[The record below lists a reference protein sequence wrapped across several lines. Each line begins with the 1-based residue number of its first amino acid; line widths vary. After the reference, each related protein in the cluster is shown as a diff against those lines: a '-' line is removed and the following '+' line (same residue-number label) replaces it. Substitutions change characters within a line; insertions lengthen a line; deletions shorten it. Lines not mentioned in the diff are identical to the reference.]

1 MRSNRLRGC
10 LVVAALFAGTS
21 SASARDNNTDENTDA
36 KTDENA
42 DQKADEKADKL
53 PAPDKLSLAQAE
65 PAPAPG
71 PSTGPS
77 MGPSPTTP
85 GVREPM
91 SEDQVKKMIE
101 EQIKAMRPK
110 GPSLEFA
117 GYARAGVGLAIR
129 GGKEVCFNLPGAD
142 THWRLGNECDYVIE
156 PQFTGRLVSLPD
168 GSNWGVVA
176 MPGLYRTWEDPNGPD
191 KTFPD
196 NIPAFFRQIYF
207 FGENIPQ
214 LAGGRVWGGR
224 RYYDRLHL
232 DINDQFLE
240 IHDSDGA
247 GVEDMK
253 VGPGKLSI
261 AFLMNPNSEAEQVT
275 PTGAMTSISTA
286 NRAPFKLNARFTD
299 IPTMPEGQIQ
309 IWAGWQGFSTSKDQK
324 DANVDITKPDSTFKL
339 GVYHQL
345 NKVLGGHNF
354 VGAKGEFGSN
364 FLQVR
369 GVVEESMAFNGGHTA
384 VDVIGEFR
392 TLRTRPNSDADFA
405 TSNWFS
411 LGGRID
417 TLISGPFRFLVEAGI
432 DHVSPPAGDALQLI
446 KATACLAINAGEF
459 NYSRPTVRLFY
470 TQGFWNDG
478 AKAAFAS
485 GAGGN
490 RIAQVYG
497 DVNTGG
503 SFGLQAEAWW

>member
-1 MRSNRLRGC
+1 
-10 LVVAALFAGTS
+10 VVAALFAGTS
-21 SASARDNNTDENTDA
+21 SASAQDNNTDE
-36 KTDENA
+36 
-42 DQKADEKADKL
+42 KADEKADQNTDANTEKL
-53 PAPDKLSLAQAE
+53 PAPKTVAQAE
-65 PAPAPG
+65 PTPQA
-71 PSTGPS
+71 
-77 MGPSPTTP
+77 GPSPTTP
-85 GVREPM
+85 GAREPM

-101 EQIKAMRPK
+101 AEVAKMRPK
-110 GPSLEFA
+110 GPSIEFA

-129 GGKEVCFNLPGAD
+129 GGKETCFNLPGAD

-156 PQFTGRLVSLPD
+156 PQFTSHLVNLAD
-168 GSNWGVVA
+168 GSSWGVVV
-176 MPGLYRTWEDPNGPD
+176 MPGLYRTWEDPNPSQTD
-191 KTFPD
+191 RTWFND
-196 NIPAFFRQIYF
+196 VPAIWRQVYF

-261 AFLMNPNSEAEQVT
+261 AFLMNPNSEANQV
-275 PTGAMTSISTA
+275 PNPMMGAPSISTA
-286 NRAPFKLNARFTD
+286 NVAPFKLNARFTG
-299 IPTMPEGQIQ
+299 IPTMPEGNLQ
-309 IWAGWQGFSTSKDQK
+309 IWAGWQGFSTSKDQH
-324 DANVDITKPDSTFKL
+324 DAGVNITAPDSQFKL

-345 NKVLGGHNF
+345 DKVLGGHNF
-354 VGAKGEFGSN
+354 VGAKGEFGTN
-364 FLQVR
+364 FMQVR
-369 GVVEESMAFNGGHTA
+369 GVVEETMAFNNGHTA

-392 TLRTRPNSDADFA
+392 TLRTGSPTVTN
-405 TSNWFS
+405 NWFS
-411 LGGRID
+411 LGGRVD

-432 DHVSPPAGDALQLI
+432 DHVSPPTGDALQLI

-497 DVNTGG
+497 DANTGG
-503 SFGLQAEAWW
+503 SLGLQAEAWW

>member
-1 MRSNRLRGC
+1 
-10 LVVAALFAGTS
+10 VVAALFAGTS
-21 SASARDNNTDENTDA
+21 SASAQDNNTDE

-42 DQKADEKADKL
+42 DHKAEQKADQ
-53 PAPDKLSLAQAE
+53 AP
-65 PAPAPG
+65 
-71 PSTGPS
+71 PSA
-77 MGPSPTTP
+77 GPSPTTP

-110 GPSLEFA
+110 GPALEFA
-117 GYARAGVGLAIR
+117 GYARAGVGLALR

-156 PQFTGRLVSLPD
+156 PQFTGRLVNLPD
-168 GSNWGVVA
+168 GSSWGVVA
-176 MPGLYRTWEDPNGPD
+176 MPGLYRTWEDPNGAPGSD

-261 AFLMNPNSEAEQVT
+261 AFLMNPNIEAEQLT
-275 PTGAMTSISTA
+275 PPGSMTSISTA

-299 IPTMPEGQIQ
+299 IPTAPDGSIQ
-309 IWAGWQGFSTSKDQK
+309 IWAGWQGFSTSKDQQHPS
-324 DANVDITKPDSTFKL
+324 VTIGKPDGTFKL

-369 GVVEESMAFNGGHTA
+369 GVVEETMAFNNGHTS

-392 TLRTRPNSDADFA
+392 TLRTRPNSDAEFA

-411 LGGRID
+411 LGGRFD
-417 TLISGPFRFLVEAGI
+417 TQIAGPFRFLVEAGI
-432 DHVSPPAGDALQLI
+432 DHVSPPVGDPLQLI
-446 KATACLAINAGEF
+446 KATACLAINAGDV
-459 NYSRPTVRLFY
+459 SGARPTVRLFY
-470 TQGFWNDG
+470 TQGLWNDG

-485 GAGGN
+485 GAGGT

-497 DVNTGG
+497 DANSGG
-503 SFGLQAEAWW
+503 SLGLQAEAWW